1 MRASGV
7 EELKTAADL
16 FNHRA
21 RWKDYGGAAL
31 LIVPERRAA
40 FEAGRRLMNDN
51 RDLTIA
57 DYELTDLTLNP
68 DGLSARVVSR
78 VSWYRL
84 PSLSQRE
91 ETVESEFVWRNG
103 AWLLARQTNGPFHDD
118 LGEPLPPTV
127 DAGM

>member
-1 MRASGV
+1 
-7 EELKTAADL
+7 
-16 FNHRA
+16 
-21 RWKDYGGAAL
+21 
-31 LIVPERRAA
+31 
-40 FEAGRRLMNDN
+40 MNDN

-84 PSLSQRE
+84 PSLSQHE
-91 ETVESEFVWRNG
+91 ETVDSDFVWKNG
-103 AWLLARQTNGPFHDD
+103 AWLLARQVGGPFHDD
-118 LGEPLPPTV
+118 LSEPYSPAA